1 MKIASSSVYHST
13 TQMVTLHASMPHKL
27 PTTLL
32 GALSQGLK
40 VVPVPST
47 PSIGE
52 QFTLATRGVVEVPGK
67 GCPARTSDWSCH
79 TAVCAQEES

>member
-1 MKIASSSVYHST
+1 MLRQTDTYMFHNCT
-13 TQMVTLHASMPHKL
+13 KL

-32 GALSQGLK
+32 GALCHGLK
-40 VVPVPST
+40 VVLVPST

-52 QFTLATRGVVEVPGK
+52 QLTLATGGVVEVPGK

-79 TAVCAQEES
+79 TAVCAQGES